1 MAGGSK
7 QRGRSVT
14 SKVLGVLSAFE
25 HSRGSMSLT
34 QIAEQADLP
43 LSTAHR
49 LVGELIDE
57 ACSRGAHTAK
67 SSWV

>member
-14 SKVLGVLSAFE
+14 SKVLAILSAFE

-34 QIAEQADLP
+34 QIADQADLP
-43 LSTAHR
+43 LSTAYR
-49 LVGELIDE
+49 L
-57 ACSRGAHTAK
+57 
-67 SSWV
+67 